1 MLPQILLALEPLPAE
16 VAHDCELVR
25 VTRHVGLEMVLV
37 SEAALA
43 NLVESGIETN
53 DQPSFF
59 FFGNFLQTHV
69 ALEGPQVP
77 LPDVG
82 EEVLLLLGAEL
93 APVALERVDPRVL
106 SLGVGLEVE
115 AVAAGE
121 VANVALELQLLPGGN
136 RDTINW
142 ETRRKADIGFLNLC
156 F

>member
-1 MLPQILLALEPLPAE
+1 MINPPF
-16 VAHDCELVR
+16 
-25 VTRHVGLEMVLV
+25 
-37 SEAALA
+37 
-43 NLVESGIETN
+43 
-53 DQPSFF
+53 FF

-82 EEVLLLLGAEL
+82 EEVLLLLRAEL
-93 APVALERVDPRVL
+93 APVALERVDSRVL

-142 ETRRKADIGFLNLC
+142 ETRHKADIGFLNLC